1 MPFVEKV
8 LCKALLN
15 CLDLGKNV
23 PRRHPPVGVFGE
35 CAKGCPM
42 WALEVL
48 HLGANEFPQQG
59 RPGSQSSPSAAFS
72 LFTHSGVYWC
82 AHPSPVSYTQH
93 ITLNSVD
100 LDLPVGRYHGSLSW
114 ECFPYTVH
122 LASLC
127 PWSSRWPRHTGS
139 KKVASSSQ
147 PPLPAPGQLLRKG
160 WSLSVPPGWWL
171 WVGVDQP

>member
-1 MPFVEKV
+1 MLSALWGPLVVPFVEKV

-35 CAKGCPM
+35 CAKGCPV

-114 ECFPYTVH
+114 ECLPLHRAF
-122 LASLC
+122 
-127 PWSSRWPRHTGS
+127 G
-139 KKVASSSQ
+139 K
-147 PPLPAPGQLLRKG
+147 PLPLEFSVAQTHRQQEGSRSPV
-160 WSLSVPPGWWL
+160 SLPCQHRDSC
-171 WVGVDQP
+171 

>member
-127 PWSSRWPRHTGS
+127 PWSSRWHRHTGS
-139 KKVASSSQ
+139 KKVAVLQS
-147 PPLPAPGQLLRKG
+147 A
-160 WSLSVPPGWWL
+160 SLASTGTAVKEGLEPFCASRMVALG
-171 WVGVDQP
+171 GG